1 MNPRFIRIQ
10 DIQTRTWHHINVYHV
25 VSVTESEVATTA
37 PHWDPANSS
46 SPSAMIKMVD
56 GTQYET
62 DTFSVTQVV
71 QRLTKE
77 NTEWARTIEKLD
89 LLQPEDS
96 GKLFIK

>member
-56 GTQYET
+56 G
-62 DTFSVTQVV
+62 
-71 QRLTKE
+71 
-77 NTEWARTIEKLD
+77 
-89 LLQPEDS
+89 LLLVIIQILYLNGLLS
-96 GKLFIK
+96 SIKI